1 MNSVTLKDGTS
12 LPVVKLTK
20 SDLPEIKLL
29 QTKVIEHLT
38 DKTFLQPLTDE
49 EFEYIL
55 EGNGVL
61 VGVHAEGNLIAFR
74 ALLDPGDDPEHLGED
89 AGIPQEQWSSVLYSE
104 ITNVDPAFQGNGL
117 QRQLGKVVMEE
128 VDTEQYT
135 YVCSTVAPFNIASI
149 KDKLELGMHIAALRV
164 KYETLTRYIMM
175 KNLATEAAVT
185 NNDPIE
191 VGMGETTE
199 QQKLLQAGWIGT
211 SIQLREEGYTVT
223 YKKRKR

>member
-1 MNSVTLKDGTS
+1 MNFVTLKDGS
-12 LPVVKLTK
+12 ILPVVKLTT
-20 SDLPEIKLL
+20 SDLPEIKQL
-29 QTKVIEHLT
+29 QAKVIEHLS
-38 DKTFLQPLTDE
+38 DKNFLQPLTDD

-61 VGVHAEGNLIAFR
+61 VGVRAEGSLIAFR
-74 ALLDPGDDPEHLGED
+74 ALLDPGEDAEHLGKD
-89 AGIPQEQWSSVLYSE
+89 AGIPQKQWSSVLYSE

-117 QRQLGKVVMEE
+117 QRQLGKIVMGE

-135 YVCSTVAPFNIASI
+135 YVCATVAPFNIASI
-149 KDKLELGMHIAALRV
+149 KDKLELGMHIAALSV
-164 KYETLTRYIMM
+164 KYETLIRYIMM

-185 NNDPIE
+185 NDDPIE

-223 YKKRKR
+223 YEKRKR